1 MTKRRF
7 PTSPALAVLA
17 ATTLSL
23 ITVLPASAT
32 SLATMPLHGA
42 QVVTVNV
49 SFSTQVPLADFSEET
64 LAASQKSG
72 RSFIYRLARDEC
84 AVLKTIIAET
94 CRLTSLNVSTQI
106 QHHNNQNPV
115 MLYINGNANFS
126 VGLKTD
132 AVE

>member
-7 PTSPALAVLA
+7 PTSPARAILA

-32 SLATMPLHGA
+32 SLAMPLHGA

-49 SFSTQVPLADFSEET
+49 SFSTQVPLADLSDET

-84 AVLKTIIAET
+84 AVLKSIIAET

-106 QHHNNQNPV
+106 QRYNQRNPV
-115 MLYINGNANFS
+115 MLNINGNANFS
-126 VGLKTD
+126 VGLKTG

>member
-32 SLATMPLHGA
+32 SLAMPLHGA

-64 LAASQKSG
+64 LIASQKSG

-106 QHHNNQNPV
+106 QRHNNQNPV
-115 MLYINGNANFS
+115 MLHINGNANFAI
-126 VGLKTD
+126 GLKTD

>member
-7 PTSPALAVLA
+7 PTSPALAVLVA
-17 ATTLSL
+17 ATLSL

-32 SLATMPLHGA
+32 SLVMPLHGA

-126 VGLKTD
+126 VGLKTGT
-132 AVE
+132 VE

>member
-7 PTSPALAVLA
+7 LTSPALAVLA

-23 ITVLPASAT
+23 IAVLPASAT
-32 SLATMPLHGA
+32 SLAMPLHGA

-72 RSFIYRLARDEC
+72 RSFIYRLARGEC

-106 QHHNNQNPV
+106 QRHNQQNPV

-126 VGLKTD
+126 VGLKSD

>member
-7 PTSPALAVLA
+7 LTSPALAVLA

-32 SLATMPLHGA
+32 SLAMPLHGA

-72 RSFIYRLARDEC
+72 RSFIYRLARGEC

-106 QHHNNQNPV
+106 QRHNNQNPV
-115 MLYINGNANFS
+115 MLYINGNANFAI
-126 VGLKTD
+126 GLKTD

>member
-7 PTSPALAVLA
+7 PTSPALAVLV

-32 SLATMPLHGA
+32 SLAMPLHGA
-42 QVVTVNV
+42 QVVNV
-49 SFSTQVPLADFSEET
+49 SFSTQVPLADLSEET
-64 LAASQKSG
+64 LIASQKSG
-72 RSFIYRLARDEC
+72 RSFIYRLARDEY

-106 QHHNNQNPV
+106 QRHNQRNPV
-115 MLYINGNANFS
+115 MLHINGNANFS

-132 AVE
+132 VVE

>member
-7 PTSPALAVLA
+7 PTSPARAILA

-32 SLATMPLHGA
+32 SLAMPLHGA

-49 SFSTQVPLADFSEET
+49 SFSTQVPLADLSDET

-84 AVLKTIIAET
+84 AVLKSIIAET

-106 QHHNNQNPV
+106 QRYNQRNPV
-115 MLYINGNANFS
+115 MLNINGNANFS

-132 AVE
+132 EVE

>member
-32 SLATMPLHGA
+32 PLAMPLHGA

-84 AVLKTIIAET
+84 AVLKSIIAET

-106 QHHNNQNPV
+106 QRHNQQNPV
-115 MLYINGNANFS
+115 MLYINGNANFA

>member
-32 SLATMPLHGA
+32 SLAMPLHGA

-84 AVLKTIIAET
+84 AVLKSIIAET
-94 CRLTSLNVSTQI
+94 CQLTSLNVSTQI
-106 QHHNNQNPV
+106 QRHNQQNPV
-115 MLYINGNANFS
+115 MLYINGNAIFS

>member
-32 SLATMPLHGA
+32 SLAMPLHGA

-106 QHHNNQNPV
+106 QRHNQRNPV

>member
-17 ATTLSL
+17 ATTLVL

-32 SLATMPLHGA
+32 SLAMPLHGA

-49 SFSTQVPLADFSEET
+49 SFSTQVPLSDLSDET
-64 LAASQKSG
+64 LVASQKSG

-84 AVLKTIIAET
+84 AVLKSIIAET

-106 QHHNNQNPV
+106 QRHNQRNPV
-115 MLYINGNANFS
+115 MLHINGNANFS